1 MGNLTKQQFEW
12 YLLKSL
18 RKYLGDRKVILKT
31 IDKINVEQQN
41 VILIKDDVK
50 NIYGIFYM
58 NQWYE
63 KYQQGDCLEDIVA
76 RIIVQA
82 RKSCLN
88 FSVNLLETQSFQK
101 IRNRIFFRIVEYK
114 RNEKALKNVAFERK
128 NDLAMVYYLLLDMDF
143 HDQMKISCVKQ
154 TMLKRWGISEES
166 FQKVAMRNTIRLF
179 PPKIRE
185 ISKVF
190 SVSLPGFYLATNVYR
205 MHGAGVIFYP
215 NLLKKF
221 CEEKGVCGMFLLP
234 SSIHEMVFVL
244 DNRGVKIAPQKL
256 FYMVSK
262 INKNRECTRKEDVL
276 TTNVYYYNLKEDRLK
291 ALF

>member
-1 MGNLTKQQFEW
+1 
-12 YLLKSL
+12 
-18 RKYLGDRKVILKT
+18 
-31 IDKINVEQQN
+31 
-41 VILIKDDVK
+41 
-50 NIYGIFYM
+50 
-58 NQWYE
+58 
-63 KYQQGDCLEDIVA
+63 
-76 RIIVQA
+76 
-82 RKSCLN
+82 
-88 FSVNLLETQSFQK
+88 
-101 IRNRIFFRIVEYK
+101 
-114 RNEKALKNVAFERK
+114 
-128 NDLAMVYYLLLDMDF
+128 MVYYLLLDMDF

-154 TMLKRWGISEES
+154 TMLKRWGISKES

-190 SVSLPGFYLATNVYR
+190 SVSLPDFYLATNVYH

-244 DNRGVKIAPQKL
+244 DNRGVKITPQKL

-276 TTNVYYYNLKEDRLK
+276 TTNVYYYNLEEDRLK